1 MGLQKSLFEI
11 ADDIKLG
18 AIPDSPASVSARN
31 VLHSR
36 LTTIA
41 HVYGDIL
48 KVERGDCGVDWEH
61 VYQIVDSL

>member
-11 ADDIKLG
+11 SDDIRLG
-18 AIPDSPASVSARN
+18 AIPTSPCSVAARN

-48 KVERGDCGVDWEH
+48 KAERGDCGVDWEH
-61 VYQIVDSL
+61 IFQIVDSL